1 MNFSPIRI
9 SRLHPPPYL
18 SLSVS
23 RLNGDWKH
31 FQTRFW
37 DNLRFPKLIGF
48 TAPIHSVFFCS
59 LSLTYLLSLSHWF
72 IFNRTSN
79 WITPMASRIKSGE
92 SFENWGWEKLTSTAG
107 RVFTIAASSYFHY
120 SPFFELF
127 SINIYPCSSR
137 NFKSKEAP
145 PPSRNGSRFVDLALL
160 DGWSEIGSCPPV
172 YCKTQQRVSSRP
184 IASPSGT
191 RSPGIQKDCIRF

>member
-1 MNFSPIRI
+1 MKSQSWWYYIDASIKSQLVVYFERFFLFFPSSKRYPIAPVPDHEFFTNSNIAATSPP
-9 SRLHPPPYL
+9 HL

-79 WITPMASRIKSGE
+79 WITPMAKSGE
-92 SFENWGWEKLTSTAG
+92 SFENWGWQKLTSTAG

-127 SINIYPCSSR
+127 FDQYLPM
-137 NFKSKEAP
+137 
-145 PPSRNGSRFVDLALL
+145 FVA
-160 DGWSEIGSCPPV
+160 
-172 YCKTQQRVSSRP
+172 KF
-184 IASPSGT
+184 
-191 RSPGIQKDCIRF
+191 QK